1 MFPLL
6 YVNSNHKWSKWERSK
21 RSRRTGTQQ
30 EFTKGQ
36 PRRNSGQFYIG
47 MLFDHTLYL
56 YKSDARKIKASV
68 VKPTNLMLI
77 VAGVCVATLH
87 SSKSQAPAFST
98 AVHCVILLGR
108 DTGRLF

>member
-1 MFPLL
+1 MWIQITSGPNGSDPSVAEGLEH
-6 YVNSNHKWSKWERSK
+6 NRSSQ
-21 RSRRTGTQQ
+21 RASLAGIVAS
-30 EFTKGQ
+30 FT
-36 PRRNSGQFYIG
+36 SG

-87 SSKSQAPAFST
+87 SSKGQAPAFST